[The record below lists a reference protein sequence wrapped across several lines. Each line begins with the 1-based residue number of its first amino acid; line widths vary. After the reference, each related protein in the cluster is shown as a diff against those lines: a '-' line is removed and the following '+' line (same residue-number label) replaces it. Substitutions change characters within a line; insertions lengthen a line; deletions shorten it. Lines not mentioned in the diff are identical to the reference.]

1 MARSSRLTEHDVS
14 HEPPQEATAQSPAV
28 PAAATHG
35 EPGGEGQ
42 RTPAARK
49 PKEPKSPSELWG
61 DGLGRVGIRAAQVLL
76 ILTVAVVSV
85 YALMQIKLLVI
96 PILIALIL
104 AAAIGP
110 FVNMLRRRGLPGG
123 LATGIAFIGLLLV
136 LGGVSTVI
144 YFSVRNQWSELA
156 QQASAGLDELEKF
169 LLTGP
174 VPIEQEQL
182 DQARQGIID
191 FATSSQVR
199 SGAITGLSV
208 VTEFIAGAGLMI
220 VILFFFLKDGAKI
233 WNFFLRPFTGA
244 REAKLRR
251 VGRRTLEVLG
261 GYVRGTAIVA
271 LVDTVAIGAA
281 LLIMQVPLAIPLAI
295 VVFITAFIP
304 LVGATVAGILA
315 ALVALVANGPVVALI
330 VVAVVIAVNQ
340 LEGDLLQPIV
350 MGKSLQLHALVILMA
365 LTAGTILAGIVGAV
379 LSVPLAAVAWAIIQ
393 VWTAEDPN
401 LEDMNPNLPPA
412 GTKPI

>member
-1 MARSSRLTEHDVS
+1 MARATRLTDHAPESDT
-14 HEPPQEATAQSPAV
+14 PQPV
-28 PAAATHG
+28 PAAGSAL
-35 EPGGEGQ
+35 Q
-42 RTPAARK
+42 QASAAAARK
-49 PKEPKSPSELWG
+49 KEAKPASALWA
-61 DGLGRVGIRAAQVLL
+61 DGLGRVGIRSAQILL

-96 PILIALIL
+96 PILIAIIL

-110 FVNMLRRRGLPGG
+110 FVNMLRRRGLRGG

-144 YFSVRNQWSELA
+144 YYSVRNQWGELA
-156 QQASAGLDELEKF
+156 QQASSGLDELEQF

-174 VPIEQEQL
+174 IPFEQEQL
-182 DQARQGIID
+182 DQAREGIVQ

-199 SGAITGLSV
+199 SGAITGLSL
-208 VTEFIAGAGLMI
+208 VTEFLAGASLVVI
-220 VILFFFLKDGAKI
+220 ILFFFLKDGAKI
-233 WNFFLRPFTGA
+233 WNFFLRPFTGE

-251 VGRRTLEVLG
+251 VGSRTLEVLG

-295 VVFITAFIP
+295 IVFIGAFVP

-393 VWTAEDPN
+393 VWTAEDPK
-401 LEDMNPNLPPA
+401 LEDMNPDLPPPNSQ
-412 GTKPI
+412 PI

>member
-1 MARSSRLTEHDVS
+1 MARTRQTEQVPGTDTVRTPHV
-14 HEPPQEATAQSPAV
+14 PV
-28 PAAATHG
+28 PAPATKKR
-35 EPGGEGQ
+35 EAKQPG
-42 RTPAARK
+42 T
-49 PKEPKSPSELWG
+49 LWT
-61 DGLGRVGIRAAQVLL
+61 DGLGRVATRSAQVLL
-76 ILTVAVVSV
+76 ILTVAVASV

-123 LATGIAFIGLLLV
+123 VATGIAFVALLAL
-136 LGGVSTVI
+136 LAGISAVI
-144 YFSVRNQWSELA
+144 YLSVRNEWGELA
-156 QQASAGLDELEKF
+156 RQASSGLDQLEQF

-182 DQARQGIID
+182 DQAREGIVQ
-191 FATSSQVR
+191 FASSSQVR

-208 VTEFIAGAGLMI
+208 VTEFIAGASLMV

-233 WNFFLRPFTGA
+233 WNFLLRPFSGR

-251 VGRRTLEVLG
+251 VGSRTLEVLG

-281 LLIMQVPLAIPLAI
+281 LLILQVPLAFPLAI
-295 VVFITAFIP
+295 IIFITAFIP
-304 LVGATVAGILA
+304 LVGATIAGILA

-330 VVAVVIAVNQ
+330 VVAVVVAVNQ
-340 LEGDLLQPIV
+340 LEGDLLQPVV

-379 LSVPLAAVAWAIIQ
+379 LSVPLAAVVWAIIQ

-401 LEDMNPNLPPA
+401 LADMNPDLPP
-412 GTKPI
+412 PNSQPV

>member
-1 MARSSRLTEHDVS
+1 MA
-14 HEPPQEATAQSPAV
+14 
-28 PAAATHG
+28 
-35 EPGGEGQ
+35 
-42 RTPAARK
+42 
-49 PKEPKSPSELWG
+49 
-61 DGLGRVGIRAAQVLL
+61 RAAQASDQQTPGQASGRQPPAEQGSGRKAPSRRERPPHERKAPRELWADTLGRLGIRSAQILL
-76 ILTVAVVSV
+76 VLTVITVSV
-85 YALMQIKLLVI
+85 YALLQIRLLVI
-96 PILIALIL
+96 PVLIALIL

-110 FVNMLRRRGLPGG
+110 FVNMLRRRGMPGA
-123 LATGIAFIGLLLV
+123 LATGIAFVALLL
-136 LGGVSTVI
+136 LLAGVTTVI
-144 YFSVRNQWSELA
+144 VISVRSQWNELV
-156 QQASAGLDELEKF
+156 QQAASGLDEFENF

-174 VPIEQEQL
+174 FPLDQEQL
-182 DQARQGIID
+182 NQAREGVIQ

-199 SGAITGLSV
+199 SGALSGLSV
-208 VTEFIAGAGLMI
+208 VTEFLAGATLMV

-233 WNFFLRPFTGA
+233 WNFFLRPFSGR

-251 VGRRTLEVLG
+251 VGSRTLEVLG

-281 LLIMQVPLAIPLAI
+281 LLILQVPLAIPLAI
-295 VVFITAFIP
+295 IVFMGAFIP

-350 MGKSLQLHALVILMA
+350 MGKAVQLHALVILMA
-365 LTAGTILAGIVGAV
+365 LTAGTILAGIIGAV
-379 LSVPLAAVAWAIIQ
+379 LSVPIAAVVWAVIQ

-401 LEDMNPNLPPA
+401 LEPMNPHLPPA
-412 GTKPI
+412 NSQPT